1 MSIWTETTI
10 ACDFTSADVF
20 TCDAE
25 YKANGTEAHVI
36 RYARRDDWTI
46 SRQPACQ
53 HPNPRPNPEDPTY
66 GTCMDC
72 SAGIH
77 YSGTPR
83 KWAGSVY
90 GATIPS
96 TTHYEAR
103 CPKHARRRRR

>member
-20 TCDAE
+20 SCPSE
-25 YKANGTEAHVI
+25 YQANGTEAHVI

-77 YSGTPR
+77 YSGNPR
-83 KWAGSVY
+83 KWAGSVF
-90 GATIPS
+90 GAKIPS